1 MVFVKFTK
9 NKIDGDFG
17 KLLVLFE
24 REENKYLL
32 VV

>member
-17 KLLVLFE
+17 KLVLFE